1 MRGGKPGH
9 FFLEA
14 RGMSLHGFLGDVFPK
29 FGEVGHRLVPFL
41 VLFPKRLETVKGS
54 TNCLTYAVRA
64 MLRATFY
71 HEGVA
76 AAFPTA
82 AGLLYLLD
90 RVRSEHDDEVTSAPG
105 SARPAQQFRPRGL

>member
-1 MRGGKPGH
+1 MRGRV
-9 FFLEA
+9 LTT
-14 RGMSLHGFLGDVFPK
+14 S
-29 FGEVGHRLVPFL
+29 GEVGQRLVPFL
-41 VLFPKRLETVKGS
+41 ALVPKRLDTVRGS

-71 HEGVA
+71 YEGVA

-90 RVRSEHDDEVTSAPG
+90 RIRSEHEVEATLAPG
-105 SARPAQQFRPRGL
+105 SAGSAQQFGPGGP